1 MNLTWATVRPRF
13 LVPLLAVVA
22 CCAGCSSS
30 TPPARKGNAL
40 QVPVTVPANCPIAT
54 SGSPTTHAF
63 IGITA
68 TAKAGL
74 TEKQVSAA
82 IMIPNAKTMPC
93 ASGANYVA
101 GPPVQVD
108 IFFLQGATAAD
119 QNTSAATL
127 RASGTFSAVT
137 VEPQT

>member
-1 MNLTWATVRPRF
+1 MNLTWASARPRM
-13 LVPLLAVVA
+13 LLLLAVVA

-30 TPPARKGNAL
+30 TPPARKSGAL
-40 QVPVTVPANCPIAT
+40 KVPVTVPSNCPIAA
-54 SGSPTTHAF
+54 GSPTAHAF

-74 TEKQVSAA
+74 TEKQVSSA

-93 ASGANYVA
+93 ASGANYA
-101 GPPVQVD
+101 PGPPVQVN
-108 IFFLQGATAAD
+108 IFFLQGATPTD

-127 RASGTFSAVT
+127 RASGSFAAVT
-137 VEPQT
+137 VKPQS